1 MSNAKPK
8 IAPYPFTTL
17 HPNIGVIEYSVS
29 FVWLHVFST
38 SNMKKWWLMRDLVD
52 EQDFRTLTMAD
63 IPGLIEG
70 AHDNKGLG
78 FDFLKHV
85 ERTKVE

>member
-1 MSNAKPK
+1 MS
-8 IAPYPFTTL
+8 
-17 HPNIGVIEYSVS
+17 G
-29 FVWLHVFST
+29 
-38 SNMKKWWLMRDLVD
+38 LVG